1 MNSSNT
7 NTDPYKIAALKKRQ
21 DKALQMGGDD
31 KVARQHHKGRMT
43 ARERINHLLDT
54 NSFEETGMLA
64 HSDLKAAQKKTPSD
78 GKVCG
83 YGELQQRDIFVAA
96 DDVTVLAGAGGR
108 IGVSKVYEK
117 MSYAQKKGLP
127 CVYLGDAGGARI
139 PDIMGSDG
147 MMSMSYSTT
156 ISEPRDR
163 KAPLVTAIMGEC
175 MGGPTWV
182 AATSDI
188 VVQVKGTVM
197 CVGGSSI
204 LRIATGEDTTDDA
217 LGGWELHAH
226 HTGLVDLFAED
237 EEECL
242 ALIQK
247 VLSYLPNHASELP
260 KVLVCHDDKGASLDA
275 VLDVVPENPKQPYD
289 MHHLLDLI
297 ADEDSVLELRPYF
310 DGSLITAFM
319 RIDGHVTGVLANNPM
334 VTAGAMGPGACEKA
348 TAFIALCDSFNIPL
362 LFLHDT
368 PGFLV
373 GKAAED
379 HKMSLKIMRFIDA
392 LHHCSVPRVSL
403 IVRKS
408 YGMAHCNMS
417 GGKMGSDHIMAWPT
431 ADVSFMA
438 PDVAVSVAYGRKL
451 AQSENGEQEKEMY
464 LQAMQQSSEPW
475 EAAGLNLLDEIIDPR
490 DTRKKIIKAFK
501 RARGN
506 DGKAGMSKRLMSS
519 WPKML

>member
-1 MNSSNT
+1 MT
-7 NTDPYKIAALKKRQ
+7 DKQTDPYKIDTLNARKE
-21 DKALQMGGDD
+21 KARKMGGEA
-31 KVARQHHKGRMT
+31 KVERQHNKGRLS
-43 ARERINHLLDT
+43 ARERIEHLLDDH
-54 NSFEETGMLA
+54 SFDEVGLLA
-64 HSDLKAAQKKTPSD
+64 HSDIPAVKDKTPAD

-83 YGELQQRDIFVAA
+83 FGEINQKDVFVSA

-108 IGVSKVYEK
+108 IGVAKGYEK
-117 MSYAQKKGLP
+117 MAYAQKKGIP
-127 CVYLGDAGGARI
+127 CVHLGDAGGARI

-147 MMSMSYSTT
+147 MMSMTYSTT
-156 ISEPRDR
+156 MSEPRDR
-163 KAPLVTAIMGEC
+163 KAPLITAIMGEC
-175 MGGPTWV
+175 MGGPTWT
-182 AATSDI
+182 AAASDI

-204 LRIATGEDTTDDA
+204 LKIATGEQTTDEE

-237 EEECL
+237 EEHCL
-242 ALIQK
+242 ELIRQ
-247 VLSYLPNHASELP
+247 VLSYLPNSAKQLP
-260 KVLVCHDDKGASLDA
+260 SVRPCHDDPNARLDA

-289 MHHLLDLI
+289 MHHLLELI
-297 ADEDSVLELRPYF
+297 ADQDSVLELRPYF
-310 DGSLITAFM
+310 DASLITALV

-379 HKMSLKIMRFIDA
+379 RKMSLQIIRFIDA
-392 LHHCSVPRVSL
+392 LHHCTVPRVSL
-403 IVRKS
+403 IIRKS

-438 PDVAVSVAYGRKL
+438 PDVAVNVAFGRKL
-451 AQSENGEQEKEMY
+451 EGSENAETEKQMY
-464 LQAMQQSSEPW
+464 IEAMQQSSEPW
-475 EAAGLNLLDEIIDPR
+475 QAAGLNLLDDIIDPR
-490 DTRKKIIKAFK
+490 DTRKKIIKAFR
-501 RARGN
+501 RARGS
-506 DGKAGMSKRLMSS
+506 DGLAGMSKRLMAS
-519 WPKML
+519 WPKMV